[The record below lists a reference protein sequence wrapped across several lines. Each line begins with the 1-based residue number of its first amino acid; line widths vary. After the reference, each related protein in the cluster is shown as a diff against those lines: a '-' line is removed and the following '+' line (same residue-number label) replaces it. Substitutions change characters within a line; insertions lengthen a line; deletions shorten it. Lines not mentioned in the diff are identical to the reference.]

1 VQRRL
6 SLFAFCIG
14 ALALIRAASTFAQP
28 SPPVGKVNDL
38 ETVEKLLAARKDYQ
52 KQLEQLRTIYV
63 NAGDLERAKWAE
75 EELRQWHRIPK
86 YPFRLEL
93 DVPPPSLTG
102 NASVPEA
109 TKLLARAMLY
119 KDKGFGTDLIDN
131 QRRAEILLQELLSK
145 YPESDKISDAA
156 FFLGDIYEGRIYK
169 MPRRAALY
177 YERCFQW
184 NKKTQFDARLRA
196 ARLYDR
202 QVGDK
207 QRALELYR
215 EVVSEEYD
223 QRRKDEATKRIQEL
237 TGVSAKR

>member
-1 VQRRL
+1 MRYRFLILASLIGIAAVSFL
-6 SLFAFCIG
+6 S
-14 ALALIRAASTFAQP
+14 AQQ
-28 SPPVGKVNDL
+28 PPVGKVNDL

-52 KQLEQLRTIYV
+52 KQLEQLRTTYV

-109 TKLLARAMLY
+109 TKLVARAMLY
-119 KDKGFGTDLIDN
+119 KDKGFGADLIDN

-145 YPESDKISDAA
+145 YPQSDKISDAA
-156 FFLGDIYEGRIYK
+156 FLLGDIYEGRIYK
-169 MPRRAALY
+169 MPRRAAMY

-184 NKKTQFDARLRA
+184 NPKTQFDARLRA

-202 QVGDK
+202 TVGDR

-215 EVVSEEYD
+215 EVVNNEIEP
-223 QRRKDEATKRIQEL
+223 RRVQEATKRIQEM
-237 TGVSAKR
+237 TGASAMR